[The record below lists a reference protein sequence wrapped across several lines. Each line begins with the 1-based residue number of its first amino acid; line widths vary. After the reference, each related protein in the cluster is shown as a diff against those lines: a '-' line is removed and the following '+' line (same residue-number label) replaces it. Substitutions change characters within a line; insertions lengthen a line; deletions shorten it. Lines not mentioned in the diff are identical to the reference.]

1 MDRRRFLAGTA
12 GLTAAAAVTTAGE
25 ARDAVTELT
34 RSLNPRIAQARQ
46 AGLALLKPDAKTLEH
61 GLRLHAESLVFDGY
75 GFSPR
80 AALDGDQY
88 AAAVT

>member
-34 RSLNPRIAQARQ
+34 RSLNPRLAQARPTRLVETFAAHCRAYF
-46 AGLALLKPDAKTLEH
+46 AG
-61 GLRLHAESLVFDGY
+61 
-75 GFSPR
+75 
-80 AALDGDQY
+80 Q
-88 AAAVT
+88 